1 MKVKINK
8 WFIVKLN
15 ATGFIVKLNAT
26 DKKIL
31 KP

>member
-1 MKVKINK
+1 VQAIYEDKIK
-8 WFIVKLN
+8 R
-15 ATGFIVKLNAT
+15 FIVKLNAT